1 MFRLRGWWLLGL
13 VLFVVGHVSALA
25 LNVDVFNDYTLA
37 AEIATHVFSVP
48 AIIRARQVRL
58 TFSSEIIVS
67 VLASIVYHSV
77 RNYTTVDY
85 EPYQRLDHGLSTGLI
100 CVVFLKYVVSVHHVV
115 GLLLLLATL
124 ASSLDVGNILSSSVT
139 ALVLTAAIALPLVD
153 KTAQSVVRTIIQI
166 LTLGATPPQPV
177 DLQYNMSQRVRLLAA
192 FGFQI
197 ASVYTYF
204 QGESD
209 SDMERFWHSLWHA
222 FAYSALYLL
231 TDVVAD
237 KKSSSSPTTC
247 ARKRKH
253 RKEYSILSESVSRRA
268 PLIGFRFT

>member
-1 MFRLRGWWLLGL
+1 M
-13 VLFVVGHVSALA
+13 
-25 LNVDVFNDYTLA
+25 
-37 AEIATHVFSVP
+37 FSVP

-222 FAYSALYLL
+222 FAYSAPVSYTHL
-231 TDVVAD
+231 TL
-237 KKSSSSPTTC
+237 PTI
-247 ARKRKH
+247 
-253 RKEYSILSESVSRRA
+253 YSV
-268 PLIGFRFT
+268 

>member
-13 VLFVVGHVSALA
+13 IIFVVGHVSTLA
-25 LNVDVFNDYTLA
+25 LNSDAFNDYTLA

-58 TFSSEIIVS
+58 TFSSEIIVA

-77 RNYTTVDY
+77 RNYTAVDY

-253 RKEYSILSESVSRRA
+253 RKEYSILSRSNLQS

>member
-13 VLFVVGHVSALA
+13 VLFVAGHVATLT
-25 LNVDVFNDYTLA
+25 LNADVFNDYTLA
-37 AEIATHVFSVP
+37 AEIGTHVFSVP

-58 TFSSEIIVS
+58 TFSSEIIVA

-100 CVVFLKYVVSVHHVV
+100 CVVFLKYVVSVHHVL

-153 KTAQSVVRTIIQI
+153 KTAQSIVRTIIQI
-166 LTLGATPPQPV
+166 LTLGATPPQAV
-177 DLQYNMSQRVRLLAA
+177 DLQYNMSQRLRLLAA

-197 ASVYTYF
+197 ASVYSYF

-209 SDMERFWHSLWHA
+209 GDMERFWHSLWHA

-237 KKSSSSPTTC
+237 KKSSSSSPTSC

-253 RKEYSILSESVSRRA
+253 RKEYSILSQSNLQS
-268 PLIGFRFT
+268 PLIAFRFT